1 MATRDNILAHVR
13 GANYRPQ
20 KTRALARFFD
30 IREENYPQFRRLL
43 HEMIADGEIILG
55 SGRRLMAAPAEKKR
69 PEGTFSGIFRLH
81 PKGFGFLEP
90 DDAEMTDDVFVAP
103 GDTLDAISGDHVLAK
118 KIDRRYKKAGQLA
131 YTGRIVEVLA
141 RGQTRFVGTYRVRGK
156 VGTIKPDGG
165 MLHDDIPV
173 GDATSS
179 GAKPNDKV
187 VFELLKYPARNQR
200 AEAVIVEV
208 LGARGEPGV
217 DTLAVIRQYDL
228 PDEFPD
234 EVLEAARQAADR
246 FTDEEIARRTDL
258 RDVLTITIDPET
270 ARDYDDAIS
279 IERLADGIVRLGVHI
294 ADVSF
299 FVRPGETLD
308 TEAYE
313 RGTSTYLP
321 TLVVPM
327 LPELLSNGMC
337 SLQEAKDRLAK
348 SAFIHLDRDA
358 RIVKTEFANTV
369 IRNRKRLTYE
379 QVNQVLDEGQHDIVE
394 PDVLALLQ
402 EMNAL
407 ARRILHR
414 RRRAGYLE
422 LNLPSVDLIF
432 DDQLRVIDAQPEDTS
447 FSHKVIEMFMVEAN
461 EAVARHLRER
471 RTPAIRRI
479 HEAPSEE
486 KLDATAKFL
495 RSCGLEL
502 KNPGNR
508 NELQQLLKQASNAPE
523 AYPVHMA
530 VLRSMMQAKYAVSDE
545 GHWALA
551 SDCYCHFTS
560 PIRRYPD
567 LTVHRALAA
576 TEGWDDNDDA
586 GGAAKGSRKK
596 SGGKNA
602 ATAALEEVAT
612 HCSQTERRAE
622 AAERE
627 LTKVKV
633 LTLLEKHV
641 GEEFTGIV
649 AAVQVYG
656 LFVEIPKYMIEG
668 LVHIRDLHDDNYE
681 FDSHNYCLFGR
692 KLGRKVRVGDTIRV
706 VIASVDIPRRE
717 LDLSPAPGT
726 AFSEVPT
733 EAKTK
738 VKTKTKART
747 KATKGR
753 KKPAPAKRGKKA
765 KGQRKQKRKR

>member
-1 MATRDNILAHVR
+1 MATRDNILAHIR
-13 GANYRPQ
+13 GAGYRPL
-20 KTRALARFFD
+20 KTRGLARFFD
-30 IREENYPQFRRLL
+30 IREEDYPQFRRLL
-43 HEMIADGEIILG
+43 NEMVAGGEIVLG
-55 SGRRLMAAPAEKKR
+55 SGRRLMAPPPKKKR

-81 PKGFGFLEP
+81 PKGFGFIKP

-103 GDTLDAISGDHVLAK
+103 GDTLDAITGDHVLARRVK
-118 KIDRRYKKAGQLA
+118 RRYKKAGQLS
-131 YTGRIVEVLA
+131 YTGRIIEILD
-141 RGQTRFVGTYRVRGK
+141 RGQTRFVGTYRKRGK

-165 MLHDDIPV
+165 LLHDDIPV
-173 GDATSS
+173 GDAASS

-217 DTLAVIRQYDL
+217 DTLAVMRQYDL
-228 PDEFPD
+228 PDAFPD
-234 EVLEAARQAADR
+234 EVLDAARRAADR
-246 FTDEEIARRTDL
+246 FTDEELARRTDL

-279 IERLADGIVRLGVHI
+279 IERLPGGIVRLGVHI

-299 FVRPGETLD
+299 FVRPGEALD
-308 TEAYE
+308 TEAYQ

-337 SLQEAKDRLAK
+337 SLQEGKDRLAK
-348 SAFIHLDRDA
+348 SVFIHFDRDA
-358 RIVKTEFANTV
+358 KIVKTEFANAV

-394 PDVLALLQ
+394 SDVLALLQ

-407 ARRILHR
+407 ARRILSR

-422 LNLPSVDLIF
+422 LDLPGVELVF
-432 DDQLRVIDAQPEDTS
+432 DDRLQVIDAHPEDTS

-461 EAVARHLRER
+461 EAVARHLRKR
-471 RTPAIRRI
+471 RTPIVRRI
-479 HEAPSEE
+479 HEPPSEE

-495 RSCGLEL
+495 RSCGLQL
-502 KNPGNR
+502 KEPGNR
-508 NELQQLLKQASNAPE
+508 NELQQLLKQATNAPE

-567 LTVHRALAA
+567 LSVHRALAA
-576 TEGWDDNDDA
+576 TEGWDDDPA
-586 GGAAKGSRKK
+586 VSAAKGGRKK
-596 SGGKNA
+596 SGGKRG
-602 ATAALEEVAT
+602 ATAALEDVAA

-649 AAVQVYG
+649 AAVQEYG

-668 LVHIRDLHDDNYE
+668 LVHVRDLRDDSYE

-706 VIASVDIPRRE
+706 IIASVDIPRRE

-726 AFSEVPT
+726 AFAEVPT
-733 EAKTK
+733 KARAKTK
-738 VKTKTKART
+738 VAKS
-747 KATKGR
+747 R
-753 KKPAPAKRGKKA
+753 KKPAPARRGKKT